1 MSKELKPHEKDAL
14 AFQMATLLEYDEPSA
29 LLATLQRLAERKA
42 FSATRGHVDYE
53 SALRWQGLADALA
66 SVRLELER
74 QACQPRQVTDC

>member
-1 MSKELKPHEKDAL
+1 MAKDLKTHEKDAL

-42 FSATRGHVDYE
+42 FSATRGQVSFDA
-53 SALRWQGLADALA
+53 ALRWQALADALA

-74 QACQPRQVTDC
+74 QARQVTDI